1 MSSILAVPDARK
13 VTGSSQLPA
22 MRLLALRDVETLH
35 EQGFNVFCRPVTGCT
50 DQSCL
55 DAQHFSDCPS
65 LTGLVRD
72 GGGLFDDLQR
82 GILVSRLGIGLGP
95 DRQED
100 RQP

>member
-1 MSSILAVPDARK
+1 MGPVLAVPDARK
-13 VTGSSQLPA
+13 VTGGSQLPA
-22 MRLLALRDVETLH
+22 TRLLAPCDVETLH
-35 EQGFNVFCRPVTGCT
+35 EQGFDVFRCRIAACT

-55 DAQHFSDCPS
+55 DAQHFSDGPS

-82 GILVSRLGIGLGP
+82 GIVVACLCIGLGP